1 MKIRL
6 FTISNLLTLANLLC
20 GAVATVQALKYENL
34 TAAFWLIAASAVFDY
49 FDGMVA
55 RLLKQSGPLGVE
67 LDSMADDIS
76 FGLAPSAVL
85 FVLFHRMNADALLP
99 EWLGYG
105 CFLFSAC
112 AGLRLAKFNIDETQ
126 QAEFRGLPTPA
137 ATLVCVSLGLIS
149 EQTSFTT
156 PAWTLLVV
164 ALLLA
169 VLMVC
174 PMPMFALKFK
184 HFGLK
189 SNRLRYAFLLTAAVL
204 VVVLRL
210 YALPAIVGLYVL
222 LSLARMLLYR
232 GA

>member
-20 GAVATVQALKYENL
+20 GALATVQALRYDNL

-55 RLLKQSGPLGVE
+55 RLLNQSGPLGVE

-85 FVLFHRMNADALLP
+85 FVLFGRFNADGLLP

-105 CFLFSAC
+105 CFLFAAA
-112 AGLRLAKFNIDETQ
+112 AGLRLAKFNIDEEQ
-126 QAEFRGLPTPA
+126 HAEFHGLPTPA
-137 ATLVCVSLGLIS
+137 ATLVCVSLGLLS
-149 EQTSFTT
+149 EQTEFVS

-164 ALLLA
+164 AGLLA
-169 VLMVC
+169 VLMIC

-184 HFGLK
+184 RFGLK
-189 SNRLRYAFLLTAAVL
+189 DNRLRYAFLAVAGVMVL
-204 VVVLRL
+204 VLRL
-210 YALPAIVGLYVL
+210 YALPAIVALYVL
-222 LSLARMLLYR
+222 LSLVRMVVR
-232 GA
+232 RER